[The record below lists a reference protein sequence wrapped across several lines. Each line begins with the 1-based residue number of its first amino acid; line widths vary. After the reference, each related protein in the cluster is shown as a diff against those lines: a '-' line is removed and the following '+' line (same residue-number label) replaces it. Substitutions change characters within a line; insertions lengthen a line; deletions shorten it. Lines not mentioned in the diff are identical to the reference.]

1 MHFRK
6 SNPTLQPRFKLSLR
20 TKNKQKALIIGRMLS
35 VKADKLTL
43 NFFNGEKKTFTIET
57 TDIKDVLDKLT
68 AQINKEPS
76 KPHLHH
82 HCLFPRREGKQ
93 TESDMLMDSSLAHGP
108 IYDRLRINLSVSGFE
123 IPLLTP

>member
-1 MHFRK
+1 MVAIPLVKMALLVAAFA
-6 SNPTLQPRFKLSLR
+6 NPI
-20 TKNKQKALIIGRMLS
+20 AGI
-35 VKADKLTL
+35 
-43 NFFNGEKKTFTIET
+43 
-57 TDIKDVLDKLT
+57 DKLT